1 MTLRLSH
8 RGRRLDRPPARC
20 PAFHPAR
27 RTFSVNFRPW
37 SPASSGT
44 GPHEGRDRYRTKR
57 DDHCAAPT
65 LGRAVRCDRFGST
78 REDERAVAKIVGGFQ
93 DPSSEVLAEA
103 AAAFGLLASA
113 ARLHIMWALSQG
125 ESDVTHLA
133 DRVGGALPA
142 VSQHLAKLKLAGL
155 VRSRR
160 EGRRQVYYVDDP
172 DIVTVVRVMVGQLTA
187 RETSSAPSDRLRE
200 AGV

>member
-1 MTLRLSH
+1 VATL
-8 RGRRLDRPPARC
+8 A
-20 PAFHPAR
+20 
-27 RTFSVNFRPW
+27 
-37 SPASSGT
+37 
-44 GPHEGRDRYRTKR
+44 
-57 DDHCAAPT
+57 
-65 LGRAVRCDRFGST
+65 
-78 REDERAVAKIVGGFQ
+78 GGFE
-93 DPSSEVLAEA
+93 DPSAEVLTEA
-103 AAAFGLLASA
+103 SAAFGLLASS
-113 ARLHIMWALSQG
+113 ARLHLMWALSQG

-187 RETSSAPSDRLRE
+187 RTRE
-200 AGV
+200 ASVPVPRLHSTGSRRS

>member
-1 MTLRLSH
+1 M
-8 RGRRLDRPPARC
+8 
-20 PAFHPAR
+20 
-27 RTFSVNFRPW
+27 
-37 SPASSGT
+37 
-44 GPHEGRDRYRTKR
+44 
-57 DDHCAAPT
+57 
-65 LGRAVRCDRFGST
+65 
-78 REDERAVAKIVGGFQ
+78 AKIVGGFQ

-103 AAAFGLLASA
+103 AAVFGLLASA

-187 RETSSAPSDRLRE
+187 RETSSGVPDRLRE

>member
-1 MTLRLSH
+1 
-8 RGRRLDRPPARC
+8 
-20 PAFHPAR
+20 
-27 RTFSVNFRPW
+27 
-37 SPASSGT
+37 
-44 GPHEGRDRYRTKR
+44 
-57 DDHCAAPT
+57 
-65 LGRAVRCDRFGST
+65 
-78 REDERAVAKIVGGFQ
+78 VAKIVGGFQ

-103 AAAFGLLASA
+103 AAVFGLLASA

-187 RETSSAPSDRLRE
+187 RTAPAAARGNVSRRP
-200 AGV
+200 